1 MCNPL
6 IHVWLLAFIL
16 PCHVLHNI
24 VIAEVIGAGRSQEG
38 DYTPCN
44 VIKITFTNV
53 SINIFADC
61 VVVTTNINIVF

>member
-6 IHVWLLAFIL
+6 IHFWLLAFIL
-16 PCHVLHNI
+16 PYDVLHNI

-38 DYTPCN
+38 DYTLCS

-53 SINIFADC
+53 SIF
-61 VVVTTNINIVF
+61 VLW

>member
-38 DYTPCN
+38 DYSPCN

-53 SINIFADC
+53 SIFWPIMLW
-61 VVVTTNINIVF
+61 

>member
-1 MCNPL
+1 MCSPL

-38 DYTPCN
+38 DYSPCN

-53 SINIFADC
+53 SINIMLW
-61 VVVTTNINIVF
+61 

>member
-44 VIKITFTNV
+44 VIKIKFTNV
-53 SINIFADC
+53 SINNYA
-61 VVVTTNINIVF
+61 VVTTNI